1 MTKIIRVCPDAPRRS
16 RQKRLV
22 GAPPYVL
29 AIYDEGEE
37 YTVIFGW
44 PLWEPKMGRTLPCLH
59 FNALPN
65 HPACGVSMWGEVDG
79 RWGAKQ
85 IDWAELPTHLQQHVI
100 NRANYPDKVKVYPL
114 VKLPGAHKTGRHM
127 WGFGT
132 KECNYAFLTR
142 EEACKYAEKN
152 NILLIKGY

>member
-1 MTKIIRVCPDAPRRS
+1 MTKIIRVCVGAPRRA

-59 FNALPN
+59 FNAAPS

-100 NRANYPDKVKVYPL
+100 SRANYPDKVKVYPL
-114 VKLPGAHKTGRHM
+114 VKLPGTHTHKWRFDT
-127 WGFGT
+127 
-132 KECNYAFLTR
+132 EAFDRIFNSR
-142 EEACKYAEKN
+142 EEALDYALEN
-152 NILLIKGY
+152 SILPVKAEAK

>member
-29 AIYDEGEE
+29 AVYKEGGEAGE

-44 PLWEPKMGRTLPCLH
+44 PLWGRKMGRTLPCLH
-59 FNALPN
+59 FNSLPN
-65 HPACGVSMWGEVDG
+65 HPTVGVSMWGEVGG

-85 IDWAELPTHLQQHVI
+85 IDWAELPDHLQRHVI
-100 NRANYPDKVKVYPL
+100 SRANYPDKVKVYPL
-114 VKLPGAHKTGRHM
+114 VKLPGIHKWRFDT
-127 WGFGT
+127 
-132 KECNYAFLTR
+132 EAFDRIFNSR
-142 EEACKYAEKN
+142 EEALDYAFEN
-152 NILLIKGY
+152 SILPVKAQ

>member
-1 MTKIIRVCPDAPRRS
+1 MTKIIRVCVGAPRRA

-44 PLWEPKMGRTLPCLH
+44 PLWEPRMGRTLPCLH

-65 HPACGVSMWGEVDG
+65 HPACGVSMWGEVGG
-79 RWGAKQ
+79 RWGRNRSTGQ
-85 IDWAELPTHLQQHVI
+85 NSPPTCSSTSL
-100 NRANYPDKVKVYPL
+100 AGP
-114 VKLPGAHKTGRHM
+114 T
-127 WGFGT
+127 
-132 KECNYAFLTR
+132 TR
-142 EEACKYAEKN
+142 TR
-152 NILLIKGY
+152 